1 MSPEDEV
8 NEFEERLRY
17 VLSMHKADC
26 RYWDWAQYAASL
38 PPLEPRRFATNQL
51 AALQQETVSTAM
63 MMPPLLDQS
72 PTAEELDEADY
83 QEAYNSYQ
91 NWYGEFQQTKQLAS
105 RILEG
110 DLHAYG
116 EVLQLFGPFSV
127 IEELGSSV
135 EFILHSP
142 KIAECQLVVHGM
154 DVIPDYEKKLSKR
167 GQVSSKKMA
176 RARFHEIYQDYVCG
190 CMLRIVREVFA
201 VLPFEHLLITASIED
216 EGMAESVPVMSAI
229 FPKSII
235 SNVDLDNID
244 PSDCVESYVHRG
256 DFKATRKS
264 EAFKSIVPL
273 TVADVPLENES
284 ELSLEQ
290 LESSVD
296 RMLQEISNRRV
307 GWSSKTK
314 DVL

>member
-38 PPLEPRRFATNQL
+38 PPVEPRRFSTNQL
-51 AALQQETVSTAM
+51 AALQQQTVSTAM
-63 MMPPLLDQS
+63 LMPPLLDQS
-72 PTAEELDEADY
+72 PSAEELDETDY

-91 NWYGEFQQTKQLAS
+91 NWHGEFQQTKQLAA

-135 EFILHSP
+135 EFIFHSP

-154 DVIPDYEKKLSKR
+154 DVIPDYEKKLTKR
-167 GQVSSKKMA
+167 GEVSSKKMP

-190 CMLRIVREVFA
+190 CMIRIIREVFA
-201 VLPFEHLLITASIED
+201 VLPFDHLLITASIED
-216 EGMAESVPVMSAI
+216 EGMMEPVPAMSAI

-235 SNVDLDNID
+235 TNVDLDNVD

-273 TVADVPLENES
+273 TVADVPLESEN

-296 RMLQEISNRRV
+296 RMLQEISNRRI
-307 GWSSKTK
+307 GWSSKT
-314 DVL
+314 

>member
-38 PPLEPRRFATNQL
+38 PPVEPKRFSTNQL
-51 AALQQETVSTAM
+51 AALQQQTVSSAM
-63 MMPPLLDQS
+63 LMPPLLGQS
-72 PTAEELDEADY
+72 TRAEELDESEY

-91 NWYGEFQQTKQLAS
+91 NWHGEFQQTKQLAA

-135 EFILHSP
+135 EFIFHCP

-154 DVIPDYEKKLSKR
+154 GVIPDYEKKLSKR
-167 GQVSSKKMA
+167 GEVLSKKMA

-216 EGMAESVPVMSAI
+216 EGMIEPVSAMSAI

-235 SNVDLDNID
+235 TNIDLDNVD

-273 TVADVPLENES
+273 TVADVPLESES

-290 LESSVD
+290 LVSSVD
-296 RMLQEISNRRV
+296 RTLQEISNRRI
-307 GWSSKTK
+307 GWRSKS
-314 DVL
+314 

>member
-8 NEFEERLRY
+8 KAFEERLEY
-17 VLSMHKADC
+17 VLSMHKANC

-38 PPLEPRRFATNQL
+38 PPVEPRRFNTNQL
-51 AALQQETVSTAM
+51 AALQQQTVSTAM
-63 MMPPLLDQS
+63 LMPPLLDQS
-72 PTAEELDEADY
+72 PSAEELDETDY

-91 NWYGEFQQTKQLAS
+91 NWHGEFQQTKQLAA

-116 EVLQLFGPFSV
+116 EVLQLFGPFSA

-135 EFILHSP
+135 EFIFHCP

-154 DVIPDYEKKLSKR
+154 DVIPDYEKKLTKR
-167 GQVSSKKMA
+167 GEVSSKKMP
-176 RARFHEIYQDYVCG
+176 RVRFHEIYQDYVCG
-190 CMLRIVREVFA
+190 CMLRIIREVFA
-201 VLPFEHLLITASIED
+201 VLPFDHLLITASIED
-216 EGMAESVPVMSAI
+216 QGMMEPVPVMSAI
-229 FPKSII
+229 LPKSII
-235 SNVDLDNID
+235 TEVDLDNVD

-273 TVADVPLENES
+273 TVADVPIESEN
-284 ELSLEQ
+284 ELSLEE

-296 RMLQEISNRRV
+296 RMLQEISNRKI
-307 GWSSKTK
+307 GWSSKSQE
-314 DVL
+314 VL